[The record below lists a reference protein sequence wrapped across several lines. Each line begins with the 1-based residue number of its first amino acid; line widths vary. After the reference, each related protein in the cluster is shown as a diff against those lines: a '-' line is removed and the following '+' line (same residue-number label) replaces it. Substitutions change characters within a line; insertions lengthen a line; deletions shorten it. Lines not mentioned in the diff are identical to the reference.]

1 MHCKGSCVAACWE
14 VTVSCG
20 FSISFLA
27 LDEVHC
33 IKIKRNKIK
42 RNTKQSPTAIFSA
55 ETIKANIF
63 DMTLDTEDLSCEVSF
78 ALLSI
83 IFVLGVSICSFSSSS
98 SCSKGS
104 ALRSLYLSLSLSSV
118 LIL

>member
-27 LDEVHC
+27 LDEVYC
-33 IKIKRNKIK
+33 IKIK

-63 DMTLDTEDLSCEVSF
+63 DMTLDAEDLSCEVSF

-83 IFVLGVSICSFSSSS
+83 IFVFGVSICSISS